1 MLFNSVVKES
11 CFKPPQDII
20 AMYVHDVTTLLTTN
34 LIPSAYF
41 HFNVKSKK
49 RYGQGYLTTGKKSF
63 TVFCCSKFKVKRS
76 KCQLFYLPARW
87 PDSFL
92 PTVNV
97 ANQKIL

>member
-1 MLFNSVVKES
+1 MVKES

-41 HFNVKSKK
+41 RFNVKSKK
-49 RYGQGYLTTGKKSF
+49 RLRQ
-63 TVFCCSKFKVKRS
+63 RS

-87 PDSFL
+87 PASFL

-97 ANQKIL
+97 ANQKML